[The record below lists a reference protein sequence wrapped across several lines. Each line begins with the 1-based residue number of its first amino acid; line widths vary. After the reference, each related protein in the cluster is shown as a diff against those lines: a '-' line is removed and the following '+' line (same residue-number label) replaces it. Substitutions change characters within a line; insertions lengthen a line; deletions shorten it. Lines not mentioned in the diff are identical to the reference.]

1 MNSDFNGYQIR
12 DDIKRIK
19 FEKVTEWLASTYW
32 SPGIKRDEV
41 ERGAKNSSLVIGT
54 YTSEGKQV
62 GYARLASD
70 KTRFAY
76 IMDVFV
82 EPTHR
87 LKGVAQAMIR
97 FAMEHPDHKPVYQWL
112 LATHDAQK
120 TYEKVGF
127 KPLENPER
135 WMRIKKPWPR
145 PL

>member
-1 MNSDFNGYQIR
+1 MEVEFKNYKISDDPILVDF
-12 DDIKRIK
+12 KRT
-19 FEKVTEWLASTYW
+19 TEWLAGTYW
-32 SPGIKRDEV
+32 SPGIKQEEV
-41 ERGAKNSSLVIGT
+41 ERGAKNSSLVIGV
-54 YTSEGKQV
+54 YDKDGSQV

-82 EPTHR
+82 EPSHR
-87 LKGVAQAMIR
+87 REGIAQAIIK

-120 TYEKVGF
+120 TYEKAGF
-127 KPLENPER
+127 KVIQNPER
-135 WMRIKKPWPR
+135 VMSIKKPWPR

>member
-1 MNSDFNGYQIR
+1 MNGEYKSYQIS
-12 DDIKRIK
+12 DGIQRIN
-19 FEKVTEWLASTYW
+19 FEKVTKWLAGTYW
-32 SPGIKRDEV
+32 TPGIKREEV
-41 ERGAKNSSLVIGT
+41 ERAANNSSLVIGV
-54 YTSEGKQV
+54 YDVNGNQV

-76 IMDVFV
+76 FMDVFV
-82 EPTHR
+82 DPAHR
-87 LKGVAQAMIR
+87 HKGIAQAIIR

-120 TYEKVGF
+120 VYEKAGF

-135 WMRIKKPWPR
+135 WMRLKKPWPR